1 MPANYIIIPVISLR
15 RSEKISNT
23 LADRNYSKLN
33 KKLEF
38 KVFHMI
44 STKEP
49 KLSIKR
55 FHSDIDVDKMAN
67 GII

>member
-1 MPANYIIIPVISLR
+1 MLANYIIIPVISLR

-38 KVFHMI
+38 KSIPYDINKGTQIINKNI
-44 STKEP
+44 S
-49 KLSIKR
+49 
-55 FHSDIDVDKMAN
+55 
-67 GII
+67 